1 MKRAHISRRRFVQMT
16 GAAGVVPLGLAS
28 AETLT
33 AEAAIGRI
41 QADLGGEWLPTGLD
55 GFKAGSPST
64 VVKGIATTAM
74 ATLNVLKQA
83 VQANANL
90 VLTYEPTF
98 YSLADG
104 RTPESN
110 PGRGPGGVVAAD
122 PVLKA

>member
-41 QADLGGEWLPTGLD
+41 QSELGGEWLPTGLD
-55 GFKAGSPST
+55 GFKAGVPST

-74 ATLNVLKQA
+74 ATLDVLKQA
-83 VQANANL
+83 VKANANL
-90 VLTYEPTF
+90 IVTYEPTF
-98 YSLADG
+98 YGRADG
-104 RTPESN
+104 L
-110 PGRGPGGVVAAD
+110 GRPRRDAGRAGSVPTIR
-122 PVLKA
+122 